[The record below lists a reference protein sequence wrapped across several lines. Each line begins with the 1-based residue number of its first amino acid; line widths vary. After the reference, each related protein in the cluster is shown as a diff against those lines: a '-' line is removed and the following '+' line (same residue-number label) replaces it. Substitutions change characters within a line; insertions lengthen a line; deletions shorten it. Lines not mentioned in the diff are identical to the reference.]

1 MDKKRLKDA
10 LVVLSA
16 FRSTFPETNEFI
28 DNTLNEE
35 YEKEYITADEVI
47 FLQVQAQRISLEKHF
62 CFKFVP

>member
-10 LVVLSA
+10 LVVLNA

-35 YEKEYITADEVI
+35 YKKENITANEVI
-47 FLQVQAQRISLEKHF
+47 FFQV
-62 CFKFVP
+62 

>member
-10 LVVLSA
+10 LVVLNA

-35 YEKEYITADEVI
+35 KENITANEVI
-47 FLQVQAQRISLEKHF
+47 FFQV
-62 CFKFVP
+62 